1 MCMPFAP
8 SPSSQNGCGRLLVLG
23 SAHLLSDQYI
33 DKEENGRLQEV
44 LWQLMTS
51 DDITLNAIDAEDPEV
66 CVHFVKD
73 PWCIYIYMCNLLPQN
88 IPRFQTIISCQR
100 QLSQPRE
107 PRAVYR
113 RVKRLRNSTSSLLL
127 LSIITQYTGSER
139 FFISH

>member
-1 MCMPFAP
+1 MCMTFAP

-66 CVHFVKD
+66 CVHFVKEYF
-73 PWCIYIYMCNLLPQN
+73 PMVCNLLPHN

-100 QLSQPRE
+100 QHSQPRE

-127 LSIITQYTGSER
+127 LSIIT
-139 FFISH
+139 